1 MDAVVINELII
12 PLAGM
17 VTGIILGLP
26 IVRAAVRFVE
36 RKTTGTSDPER
47 VRALEEQTEELR
59 GRVEAIEAERE
70 RLVELEERMDFAERV
85 LTQQNAHG
93 RLEKEH

>member
-17 VTGIILGLP
+17 VTGILLGLP

-36 RKTTGTSDPER
+36 RKTTGTSDLDR
-47 VRALEEQTEELR
+47 VRALEDQTEDLR
-59 GRVEAIEAERE
+59 ARVEAVETVRE
-70 RLVELEERMDFAERV
+70 RLVELEERVDFAERM
-85 LTQQNAHG
+85 LTHQNAQS
-93 RLEKEH
+93 RLENH